1 MLKVDENDPFFGS
14 PRSKFF
20 DVLLH
25 ANRSVVEHEFDVF
38 LDRYLALETLLNE
51 RLGDDESLESLVHT
65 FRYTRQD
72 ELEAGKTDLYITL
85 VGDILTQNE

>member
-1 MLKVDENDPFFGS
+1 MLKVDENDPFSGS

-25 ANRSVVEHEFDVF
+25 ANRSVVESEFDVF
-38 LDRYLALETLLNE
+38 LDRYLAIETLLSE
-51 RLGDDESLESLVHT
+51 RLGEEESLESLVHA